1 MTDQEL
7 DGLMK
12 RILVDSM
19 KMNLEAEEKK
29 DTLVFQPSSHYQK
42 QMRLM
47 LKDPLKW
54 AKKKTIPMWKT
65 IAQKVAVVLL
75 IVSLGLG
82 TLMVGNPTA
91 WAAFTRWVT
100 EWYETHI
107 VYRYAGESTLKDMP
121 QYEIVELPEG
131 FVESK
136 RTEFP
141 SSVNVTYK
149 NESGDI
155 IYLKYTF
162 MVQGSATVVETEN
175 SNMFEIEFNHM
186 SGQFIE
192 STVPGNFNLVTWID
206 TNQNIQFEISGA
218 YNYTDI
224 LHMAESVSLAKTTK

>member
-19 KMNLEAEEKK
+19 KMDLEAEGKK

-42 QMRLM
+42 QMQLM

-54 AKKKTIPMWKT
+54 AKKKTQPMWKA

-75 IVSLGLG
+75 IISLGFG

-107 VYRYAGESTLKDMP
+107 VYRYTGESTLKDMP
-121 QYEIVELPEG
+121 QYEIAELPEG
-131 FVESK
+131 FVENE
-136 RTEFP
+136 RIEFP

-155 IYLKYTF
+155 INLKYIF
-162 MVQGSATVVETEN
+162 MVQGGATVFEIEN
-175 SNMFEIEFNHM
+175 SNMFDIEVNHM
-186 SGQFIE
+186 GGQFFE
-192 STVPGNFNLVTWID
+192 SIDPGNFNTITWID
-206 TNQNIQFEISGA
+206 TDQNIQFEISSA
-218 YNYTDI
+218 YNYIDI
-224 LHMAESVSLAKTTK
+224 LRMAESVKNRNGG

>member
-19 KMNLEAEEKK
+19 KMDLDAEAKK
-29 DTLVFQPSSHYQK
+29 DTLVFRPSSEYQK

-47 LKDPLKW
+47 LKDPLRW
-54 AKKKTIPMWKT
+54 AIKKTTPMWKA

-75 IVSLGLG
+75 IISLGFG

-107 VYRYAGESTLKDMP
+107 VYRYAGEITLTDMP

-136 RTEFP
+136 RTVFQN
-141 SSVNVTYK
+141 SVSVTYK
-149 NESGDI
+149 NKSGDI
-155 IYLKYTF
+155 INLKYIF
-162 MVQGSATVVETEN
+162 MVQGGATVFEIKN
-175 SNMFEIEFNHM
+175 SNMFDIEVNHM
-186 SGQFIE
+186 GGQFFE
-192 STVPGNFNLVTWID
+192 SIDPGNFNTITWID
-206 TNQNIQFEISGA
+206 TDQNIQFAISDVSS
-218 YNYTDI
+218 YIDI
-224 LHMAESVSLAKTTK
+224 LHMAESVSLVKTTK